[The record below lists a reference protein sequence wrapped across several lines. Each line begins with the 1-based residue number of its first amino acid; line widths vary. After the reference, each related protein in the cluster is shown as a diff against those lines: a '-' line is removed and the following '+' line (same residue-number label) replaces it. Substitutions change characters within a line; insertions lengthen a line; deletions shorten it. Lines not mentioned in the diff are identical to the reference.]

1 MPTLPYLIEFIESVT
16 RPNGDFAAE
25 HGGHQTVVENF
36 PPGRTANVTIT
47 PGTGIYALITY
58 KVAFSP
64 AMVPGAF
71 TGYFQHHG
79 HTYYSGTLTD
89 TLIRDGLY
97 WYMVITDSAPLSV
110 GATNVS
116 GLVQYWEEIA
126 EYALVRYES
135 DYNIIMRALETM
147 ARKTLAPE
155 VEALLAQMRLFAPR
169 PAVTPEVKP

>member
-1 MPTLPYLIEFIESVT
+1 MPPLPYLMEFIESVT
-16 RPNGDFAAE
+16 RPDGSFAAE
-25 HGGHQTVVENF
+25 HGGHQTIVPAF
-36 PPGRTANVTIT
+36 PPGTTASVTVT
-47 PGTGIYALITY
+47 PGTGIYALISH
-58 KVAFSP
+58 KVTFSP
-64 AMVPGAF
+64 SIVPGAF

-97 WYMVITDSAPLSV
+97 WYMVITDSAPLLV

-135 DYNIIMRALETM
+135 DYEIIISALETLS
-147 ARKTLAPE
+147 RKTMAPE
-155 VEALLAQMRLFAPR
+155 VEALLSQMKAIPR
-169 PAVTPEVKP
+169 PPAGGMP